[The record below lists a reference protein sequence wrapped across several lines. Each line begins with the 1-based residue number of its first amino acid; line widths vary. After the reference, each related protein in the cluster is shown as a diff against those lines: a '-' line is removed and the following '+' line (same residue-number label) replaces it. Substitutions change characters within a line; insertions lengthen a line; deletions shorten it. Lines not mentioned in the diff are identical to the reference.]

1 MSFGEARVANFR
13 AKSKPATRVIW
24 KPQSHPVGPLSGQP
38 RRRRKAG
45 KRPTRKPGPFSGLA
59 SLPALASSL
68 VALTH
73 KPQRSLSLLAI
84 MDYQAAATW
93 AAEQLQSYRKDPDG
107 WRSCK
112 RTNEVAISWRPS
124 SEFRGNLYKAEG
136 MIPAK
141 TEDVFKC
148 LRPETGGLREKWD
161 QNVKEV
167 AVIETINEN
176 VCITRT
182 TTPSAFMKII
192 SPREFLDVVLTRHHE
207 DGTIACMATHVDH
220 PLCPVQPN
228 YVRGLNYPCGC
239 ICIPTPG
246 EPNKTQLLSFFQTD
260 LGGNLPQTVVESFFP
275 SSITGFYNGLAKAV
289 VKLLA

>member
-1 MSFGEARVANFR
+1 
-13 AKSKPATRVIW
+13 
-24 KPQSHPVGPLSGQP
+24 
-38 RRRRKAG
+38 
-45 KRPTRKPGPFSGLA
+45 
-59 SLPALASSL
+59 
-68 VALTH
+68 
-73 KPQRSLSLLAI
+73 
-84 MDYQAAATW
+84 MDYQASASW
-93 AAEQLQSYRKDPDG
+93 AAERMQSYRKDPDG

-124 SEFRGNLYKAEG
+124 TEFRGNLYKAEG
-136 MIPAK
+136 IIPAK

-167 AVIETINEN
+167 AVIEKINEN

-192 SPREFLDVVLTRHHE
+192 SPREFLDVVLIRHDE
-207 DGTIACMATHVDH
+207 DGTIASVATHVDH
-220 PLCPVQPN
+220 PLCPAQPN

-239 ICIPTPG
+239 ICIPAPG

-275 SSITGFYNGLAKAV
+275 SSITGFYSGLAKAV